1 MIIKSM
7 SRRSKSFSQLYDY
20 LMRDKT
26 SFSFTRNSYC
36 DSKNKKELI
45 KEFLDNYKYL
55 KNSRGKVSL
64 YHEVLSLHKNNLSKQ
79 RQKEI
84 LFDLANKYLQSRAN
98 NHLSFGV
105 IHEDKNNIHVHLMI
119 SSNELESDKRLRL
132 SKKDFLTIQKN
143 IELYKN
149 QNYKEL
155 ENSSI
160 YQEKK
165 DLSKDKQKEQEIK
178 HKRNSQT
185 IKDKIKEDL
194 ENTFKRATS
203 KTYLDNHLKNL
214 GYEIYQRGQTIGLI
228 FENKKYRLKT
238 LGLDREYQTI
248 LKEFEKIKD
257 REIKRQR
264 FKEERVQENTRWKE
278 VKNNDFRKR
287 TTREKTKSYK
297 QKR

>member
-1 MIIKSM
+1 M

-26 SFSFTRNSYC
+26 NFSFTRNSY
-36 DSKNKKELI
+36 SNSTNKKELI
-45 KEFLDNYKYL
+45 KEFLENYKYL

-119 SSNELESDKRLRL
+119 SSNELESYKRVRL

-248 LKEFEKIKD
+248 LKEFERKQE
-257 REIKRQR
+257 REIRRQHN
-264 FKEERVQENTRWKE
+264 KE
-278 VKNNDFRKR
+278 D
-287 TTREKTKSYK
+287 KSYVN
-297 QKR
+297 QQSRSR